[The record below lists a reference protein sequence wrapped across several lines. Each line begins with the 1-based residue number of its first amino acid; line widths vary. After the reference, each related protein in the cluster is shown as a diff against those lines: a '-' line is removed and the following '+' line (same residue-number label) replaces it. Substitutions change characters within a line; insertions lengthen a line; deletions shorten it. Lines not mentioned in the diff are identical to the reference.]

1 MEGSWSGGTVALAL
15 LAYTLMAALTGEMPL
30 FGRTSQ
36 GRRRKV
42 ASKALGVPL
51 SIYTHEQYKK
61 GAIENPPFMAF
72 NGNHLG
78 LPKPLGQIA
87 PEELAKYVVG
97 FTYAAM
103 PHEFTAEALQGL
115 GRRFLCAIR
124 SEGNTP
130 VFPAHAPILDPGYD
144 ERFYEAVLECY
155 RKVVTEIGAPL

>member
-1 MEGSWSGGTVALAL
+1 MLAFVEGSWSGGTVALAL

-72 NGNHLG
+72 NLWHL
-78 LPKPLGQIA
+78 
-87 PEELAKYVVG
+87 
-97 FTYAAM
+97 
-103 PHEFTAEALQGL
+103 
-115 GRRFLCAIR
+115 
-124 SEGNTP
+124 
-130 VFPAHAPILDPGYD
+130 
-144 ERFYEAVLECY
+144 
-155 RKVVTEIGAPL
+155 TEITWGCPSLSAR